1 MCQYYTIMFMRNTT
15 SDVNKKICLKIKL
28 ERIKRGWSQEQLAE
42 YSKLSVNTI
51 GRIER
56 SQISPTIDTIVQ
68 IANSF
73 ELDFNTLTDLS
84 NI

>member
-1 MCQYYTIMFMRNTT
+1 MFMRNTT

>member
-1 MCQYYTIMFMRNTT
+1 MFMRNTT

-73 ELDFNTLTDLS
+73 EIDFNTLTDLS

>member
-1 MCQYYTIMFMRNTT
+1 MRNTT

>member
-1 MCQYYTIMFMRNTT
+1 MFMRNTT
-15 SDVNKKICLKIKL
+15 TDINKKICLKIKL

-56 SQISPTIDTIVQ
+56 SQISPTIDTVVQ